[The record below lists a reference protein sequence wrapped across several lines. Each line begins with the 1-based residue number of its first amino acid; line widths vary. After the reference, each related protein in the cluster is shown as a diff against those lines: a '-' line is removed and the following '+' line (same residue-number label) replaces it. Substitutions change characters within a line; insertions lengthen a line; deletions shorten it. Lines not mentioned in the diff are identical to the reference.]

1 MAAVPRSADHMESRS
16 PPAEGLAAARPWP
29 VAAMAEEG
37 DTVIARVLRATTRSE
52 EAALAVAAL
61 WGRDVGPSERSA
73 PGYEG
78 GILLREGAD
87 VLVVSCWADLLDAEA
102 ALDPMLLQLARSPLL
117 GMLIR
122 PLSCRVRSL

>member
-1 MAAVPRSADHMESRS
+1 VP
-16 PPAEGLAAARPWP
+16 
-29 VAAMAEEG
+29 EEG
-37 DTVIARVLRATTRSE
+37 DSVIARVLRATTRSE

-61 WGRDVGPSERSA
+61 WGRDIGPTERSA

-102 ALDPMLLQLARSPLL
+102 ALDPLLARLAGSPVPGLL
-117 GMLIR
+117 TR

>member
-1 MAAVPRSADHMESRS
+1 
-16 PPAEGLAAARPWP
+16 
-29 VAAMAEEG
+29 MAEEG
-37 DTVIARVLRATTRSE
+37 DKVIARVLRATTRSE

-61 WGRDVGPSERSA
+61 WGRDIGPSERSA
-73 PGYEG
+73 LGYEG

-102 ALDPMLLQLARSPLL
+102 ALDPLLVQLAESPVL
-117 GMLIR
+117 GMLTR

>member
-1 MAAVPRSADHMESRS
+1 
-16 PPAEGLAAARPWP
+16 
-29 VAAMAEEG
+29 
-37 DTVIARVLRATTRSE
+37 VIARVLRATTSSE

-61 WGRDVGPSERSA
+61 WGRDIGPSERSA

-87 VLVVSCWADLLDAEA
+87 VLVVSCWTDLLDAEA
-102 ALDPMLLQLARSPLL
+102 ALDPLLLRLAVSPVP

-122 PLSCRVRSL
+122 PLTCRVRLL

>member
-1 MAAVPRSADHMESRS
+1 M
-16 PPAEGLAAARPWP
+16 
-29 VAAMAEEG
+29 
-37 DTVIARVLRATTRSE
+37 IARVLRATTRSE

-61 WGRDVGPSERSA
+61 WGRDIGPSERSA

-87 VLVVSCWADLLDAEA
+87 VLMVSCWADLPDAEA
-102 ALDPMLLQLARSPLL
+102 ALDPVLARLASSPVL
-117 GMLIR
+117 GMLTR

>member
-1 MAAVPRSADHMESRS
+1 
-16 PPAEGLAAARPWP
+16 
-29 VAAMAEEG
+29 MAEEG
-37 DTVIARVLRATTRSE
+37 DKVIARVLRATTRSE
-52 EAALAVAAL
+52 EAALAVAAF
-61 WGRDVGPSERSA
+61 WGRDIGPSERLA

-102 ALDPMLLQLARSPLL
+102 ALDPLLVQLADSPVL
-117 GMLIR
+117 GMLTR